1 MRHQRERGT
10 LECLN
15 CTEMPYS
22 TCTPLLMA
30 ASHHPAYRMLL
41 AFAALAPL
49 LSGCDRTPGPA
60 GPKGVAGEQGPQGLP
75 GSPGPKGDRGEAGPR
90 GERGEIGPPGPT
102 GEAGNSNL
110 RAFDV
115 DEDMVS
121 CREDEVAVSAICKG
135 EVTPPVLLNGKV
147 ICKGATGIV
156 GLCMRR

>member
-1 MRHQRERGT
+1 MDYLRSIV
-10 LECLN
+10 LAL
-15 CTEMPYS
+15 
-22 TCTPLLMA
+22 A
-30 ASHHPAYRMLL
+30 AS
-41 AFAALAPL
+41 ALL
-49 LSGCDRTPGPA
+49 LSGCDQPPGPT
-60 GPKGVAGEQGPQGLP
+60 GPQGVAGEQGPQGLP

-90 GERGEIGPPGPT
+90 GERGEVGPLGPT

>member
-1 MRHQRERGT
+1 MDHLR
-10 LECLN
+10 N
-15 CTEMPYS
+15 IV
-22 TCTPLLMA
+22 
-30 ASHHPAYRMLL
+30 L
-41 AFAALAPL
+41 AFAASALL
-49 LSGCDRTPGPA
+49 LSSCDRTPGPA
-60 GPKGVAGEQGPQGLP
+60 GTRGVAGEQGPQGLP

-121 CREDEVAVSAICKG
+121 CRDDEVAVSAICKG
-135 EVTPPVLLNGKV
+135 EVIPPVLLNGKV

-156 GLCMRR
+156 RLCMRR